1 MILEQIARDTKIRVT
16 NQKKKVPL
24 GTLKKTAYSMETET
38 GFPFEK
44 ALAKEGLSF
53 ICEVKKASPSKGII
67 AEDFPYLDI
76 AREYEVAGADAISC
90 LTEPKYFLGR
100 DSYLKEIA
108 ETVKIPVLRK
118 DFVVIED
125 ICYFRVTA
133 AVRSRFGETD
143 LDVMISVFVNH
154 NGSCLLYTSFTPACF
169 SAGKLMPSWQ

>member
-24 GTLKKTAYSMETET
+24 GTLKKAAYNMETET

-76 AREYEVAGADAISC
+76 AREYEAAGADAISC

-100 DSYLKEIA
+100 DSYLLVVKVQERIFLIGVSPGRISKVEELESYDKKG
-108 ETVKIPVLRK
+108 ETEGAP
-118 DFVVIED
+118 DFVSLLSSHMKEHFQEKGQRNRQD
-125 ICYFRVTA
+125 KKA
-133 AVRSRFGETD
+133 GEK
-143 LDVMISVFVNH
+143 NH
-154 NGSCLLYTSFTPACF
+154 E
-169 SAGKLMPSWQ
+169 